1 MVRDALLRVM
11 LFGQDYE
18 FGDGTKALVESTK
31 KGLGQLGKSLG
42 IVADF
47 ERDVF
52 NVPRGCRRFILRP
65 DSGDV
70 RSVSQSL
77 LPFISQLHILTISQL
92 LIACICQ
99 LLPPHSRPD
108 DDEHWSV
115 EFQDAEG
122 NVALMLSGHTQ
133 MNLLVCNFVH
143 QARAA
148 QAS

>member
-1 MVRDALLRVM
+1 MVRDAVLRVM

-47 ERDVF
+47 EREVF
-52 NVPRGCRRFILRP
+52 NVPCGCRRFILRP

-70 RSVSQSL
+70 LSISQSL
-77 LPFISQLHILTISQL
+77 LPYISQL
-92 LIACICQ
+92 LIASISQ
-99 LLPPHSRPD
+99 MLPPHSRPD

-148 QAS
+148 RAS

>member
-31 KGLGQLGKSLG
+31 KGLGQLGKCLG

-70 RSVSQSL
+70 RSGSQSL
-77 LPFISQLHILTISQL
+77 LPFISRLHIPSISP
-92 LIACICQ
+92 ISQ
-99 LLPPHSRPD
+99 LLPPHSRSD
-108 DDEHWSV
+108 DDELWSV

-148 QAS
+148 RAS